1 MKLFLFFTITFFL
14 TSCLATPSPALFTVP
29 GNSQPVEGTPLAYP
43 FPIEE
48 PSQSGCPVPQEGAN
62 SVAEFPQ
69 VTRDPSL
76 GSIKGRI
83 LLNGKPVQ
91 FADLYLAELL
101 VNEEG
106 KEVVF
111 SFDRYSPLRTQT
123 NQNGEFE
130 FLNVP
135 DGKYGLVYDVIVE
148 AVLLLD
154 PRTGDQLKF
163 IIEGGQSID
172 TDDLD
177 FQDLPK
183 S

>member
-1 MKLFLFFTITFFL
+1 MKLFLSFTMAFFL
-14 TSCLATPSPALFTVP
+14 TSCLATPSPALSTLP
-29 GNSQPVEGTPLAYP
+29 GNSQLMEGTPLDYP
-43 FPIEE
+43 FPMEE
-48 PSQSGCPVPQEGAN
+48 PSQSGYPAPQGEAN
-62 SVAEFPQ
+62 SVAVLPQ
-69 VTRDPSL
+69 VTRDPLL

-111 SFDRYSPLRTQT
+111 SFDRHSSLRTQT

-148 AVLLLD
+148 SVLLLD

-163 IIEGGQSID
+163 IIEGGQSIE

-177 FQDLPK
+177 FLELPK

>member
-1 MKLFLFFTITFFL
+1 MKLFLCFTMVFLL
-14 TSCLATPSPALFTVP
+14 TSCMVTPSPALSTVQ
-29 GNSQPVEGTPLAYP
+29 GNSQPVEGTPLDYP

-48 PSQSGCPVPQEGAN
+48 PSQSDYPVPQEGAT
-62 SVAEFPQ
+62 SVVVLPQ
-69 VTRDPSL
+69 VTRDQSL

-135 DGKYGLVYDVIVE
+135 DGKYGLVYDIVVE
-148 AVLLLD
+148 SVLLLD
-154 PRTGDQLKF
+154 PQTGDQLKF
-163 IIEGGQSID
+163 IIEGGKSID
-172 TDDLD
+172 TGDLD
-177 FQDLPK
+177 FRELPK